1 MSGRLHHF
9 LTAKALALPR
19 IVKRG
24 LAVFLDT
31 LLCVLATWLA
41 LSLRLEQW
49 VLPTWV
55 QLVPA
60 LVAVGIAIPL
70 FISWGLYRAI
80 FRYSGGRALRVLAKA
95 VGCYAIVYAAI
106 FSLVGINGVPRSI
119 GLMQPMVLFL
129 VIGGS
134 RWLVRNWLG
143 EHLSGSTAEKAR
155 DGVVIYGAGDA
166 GRQLAASLVHSNE
179 FKFLT
184 FVDDNA
190 GFWGGTID
198 GRSVSAPSEM
208 ARLIESQQAK
218 EVWLAMPKV
227 SNAKRRDLIASLRRL
242 PIHVRT
248 LPSFSDLA
256 SGRVRLSDVR
266 ELDVNE
272 LLGRDAVKPNG
283 VLLQKCIFD
292 KTVLVTGAGGSI
304 GSELC
309 RQILAHNPRRIL
321 LIDNSEVALY
331 NIHSELQALLRK
343 QSDTDTD
350 TDTDV
355 DVDVDAMLVPLL
367 ASVQDTV
374 TLSRIFAAWRPQTV
388 YHAAAYKHVPMVEHN
403 PVAGITN
410 NVIGTLN
417 CAQSAIA
424 HGVENFVLVSTDKA
438 VRPTNVMGASKR
450 LAEMALQA
458 LASEPKN
465 QGTCLAMV
473 RFGNVLGSS
482 GSVVP
487 LFRKQIEAG
496 GPVTLTHP
504 DVTRYFMTIP
514 EAAQLVVQAGAM
526 AKGGEVFVL
535 DMGEPVRIA
544 DLARSMIE
552 AAGLAVKDAVTPWG
566 DIEIAVTGLRP
577 GEKLYEE
584 LLIGDGAHPTS
595 HPRILQAQE
604 AFMPAD
610 AFEVFMA
617 KLENALQSNDAC
629 AIRDYLAEAVSGYA
643 PTGEIVDWVEM
654 QQRSNTPD
662 ALRVA

>member
-1 MSGRLHHF
+1 
-9 LTAKALALPR
+9 
-19 IVKRG
+19 
-24 LAVFLDT
+24 
-31 LLCVLATWLA
+31 
-41 LSLRLEQW
+41 
-49 VLPTWV
+49 
-55 QLVPA
+55 
-60 LVAVGIAIPL
+60 
-70 FISWGLYRAI
+70 
-80 FRYSGGRALRVLAKA
+80 VLAKA

-184 FVDDNA
+184 FVDDNS

-218 EVWLAMPKV
+218 EVWLAMPNV

-350 TDTDV
+350 TDADADADTDA
-355 DVDVDAMLVPLL
+355 DAILVPLL
-367 ASVQDTV
+367 ATVQDTA
-374 TLSRIFAAWRPQTV
+374 TLSRIFAAWHPQTV

-410 NVIGTLN
+410 NVIGTLK
-417 CAQSAIA
+417 CAQLAIA

-458 LASEPKN
+458 LASEAKN

-496 GPVTLTHP
+496 GPVTLTHA

-617 KLENALQSNDAC
+617 KLENALQSNDAS

>member
-1 MSGRLHHF
+1 M
-9 LTAKALALPR
+9 
-19 IVKRG
+19 
-24 LAVFLDT
+24 
-31 LLCVLATWLA
+31 
-41 LSLRLEQW
+41 
-49 VLPTWV
+49 
-55 QLVPA
+55 
-60 LVAVGIAIPL
+60 
-70 FISWGLYRAI
+70 SWGLYRAI

-184 FVDDNA
+184 FVDDNS

-227 SNAKRRDLIASLRRL
+227 SNAKRRDLIASLRPL

-272 LLGRDAVKPNG
+272 LLGREAVKPNG

-350 TDTDV
+350 TDV
-355 DVDVDAMLVPLL
+355 RCPMLCWSRCSQTCKIPSRSAASSQHGTHKRFTTRPLT
-367 ASVQDTV
+367 STCPW
-374 TLSRIFAAWRPQTV
+374 LSTTQLP
-388 YHAAAYKHVPMVEHN
+388 
-403 PVAGITN
+403 G
-410 NVIGTLN
+410 
-417 CAQSAIA
+417 S
-424 HGVENFVLVSTDKA
+424 
-438 VRPTNVMGASKR
+438 PTM
-450 LAEMALQA
+450 
-458 LASEPKN
+458 
-465 QGTCLAMV
+465 
-473 RFGNVLGSS
+473 
-482 GSVVP
+482 
-487 LFRKQIEAG
+487 
-496 GPVTLTHP
+496 
-504 DVTRYFMTIP
+504 
-514 EAAQLVVQAGAM
+514 
-526 AKGGEVFVL
+526 
-535 DMGEPVRIA
+535 
-544 DLARSMIE
+544 
-552 AAGLAVKDAVTPWG
+552 
-566 DIEIAVTGLRP
+566 
-577 GEKLYEE
+577 
-584 LLIGDGAHPTS
+584 
-595 HPRILQAQE
+595 
-604 AFMPAD
+604 
-610 AFEVFMA
+610 
-617 KLENALQSNDAC
+617 
-629 AIRDYLAEAVSGYA
+629 
-643 PTGEIVDWVEM
+643 
-654 QQRSNTPD
+654 
-662 ALRVA
+662 

>member
-1 MSGRLHHF
+1 
-9 LTAKALALPR
+9 
-19 IVKRG
+19 
-24 LAVFLDT
+24 
-31 LLCVLATWLA
+31 
-41 LSLRLEQW
+41 
-49 VLPTWV
+49 
-55 QLVPA
+55 
-60 LVAVGIAIPL
+60 
-70 FISWGLYRAI
+70 
-80 FRYSGGRALRVLAKA
+80 
-95 VGCYAIVYAAI
+95 CYAIVYAAI

-143 EHLSGSTAEKAR
+143 SHLSGSIEEKAK

-184 FVDDNA
+184 FVDDNS

-227 SNAKRRDLIASLRRL
+227 SNAKRRDLIASLRPL

-350 TDTDV
+350 TD
-355 DVDVDAMLVPLL
+355 VDVDAMLVPLL
-367 ASVQDTV
+367 ANVQDTV
-374 TLSRIFAAWRPQTV
+374 TLSRIFAAWHPQTV

-496 GPVTLTHP
+496 GPVTLTHA

-595 HPRILQAQE
+595 HPRISQAQE

-610 AFEVFMA
+610 AFEVLMA
-617 KLENALQSNDAC
+617 KLENALQSNDAS

>member
-1 MSGRLHHF
+1 MG
-9 LTAKALALPR
+9 
-19 IVKRG
+19 
-24 LAVFLDT
+24 
-31 LLCVLATWLA
+31 
-41 LSLRLEQW
+41 
-49 VLPTWV
+49 
-55 QLVPA
+55 
-60 LVAVGIAIPL
+60 
-70 FISWGLYRAI
+70 
-80 FRYSGGRALRVLAKA
+80 
-95 VGCYAIVYAAI
+95 
-106 FSLVGINGVPRSI
+106 
-119 GLMQPMVLFL
+119 
-129 VIGGS
+129 
-134 RWLVRNWLG
+134 
-143 EHLSGSTAEKAR
+143 
-155 DGVVIYGAGDA
+155 
-166 GRQLAASLVHSNE
+166 
-179 FKFLT
+179 
-184 FVDDNA
+184 
-190 GFWGGTID
+190 
-198 GRSVSAPSEM
+198 
-208 ARLIESQQAK
+208 
-218 EVWLAMPKV
+218 
-227 SNAKRRDLIASLRRL
+227 
-242 PIHVRT
+242 
-248 LPSFSDLA
+248 
-256 SGRVRLSDVR
+256 
-266 ELDVNE
+266 VNE
-272 LLGRDAVKPNG
+272 LLGREAVKPNG

-343 QSDTDTD
+343 QSDA
-350 TDTDV
+350 
-355 DVDVDAMLVPLL
+355 DADAILVPLL
-367 ASVQDTV
+367 ANVQDTV
-374 TLSRIFAAWRPQTV
+374 TLSRIFAAWHPQTV

-458 LASEPKN
+458 LASEAKN

-496 GPVTLTHP
+496 GPVTLTHA

-617 KLENALQSNDAC
+617 KLENALQSNDAS

>member
-1 MSGRLHHF
+1 MDGRLHHF

-19 IVKRG
+19 GVKRG

-41 LSLRLEQW
+41 LSLRLEEW
-49 VLPTWV
+49 VLPIWEY
-55 QLVPA
+55 LVPA
-60 LVAVGIAIPL
+60 LVAVGVAIPL
-70 FISWGLYRAI
+70 FMSWGLYRAI

-106 FSLVGINGVPRSI
+106 FSIVGINGVPRSI

-184 FVDDNA
+184 FVDDNS

-208 ARLIESQQAK
+208 ARLIGSQQAK

-283 VLLQKCIFD
+283 VLLQRCIFD

-350 TDTDV
+350 A
-355 DVDVDAMLVPLL
+355 DADADADAILVPLL
-367 ASVQDTV
+367 ANVQDTV

-496 GPVTLTHP
+496 GPVTLTHA

-514 EAAQLVVQAGAM
+514 EAAQLVVQASAM
-526 AKGGEVFVL
+526 ATGGEIYLL
-535 DMGEPVRIA
+535 DMGEPIKIL
-544 DLARSMIE
+544 DLAKTMARLHGRDAFLEGAE
-552 AAGLAVKDAVTPWG
+552 AAGQGALPIKVM
-566 DIEIAVTGLRP
+566 GLRP

-584 LLIGDGAHPTS
+584 LLVTGSETATD
-595 HPRILQAQE
+595 HPRVKCEGVEMTGIHAVDDWLASLSTFTSKSDE
-604 AFMPAD
+604 EP
-610 AFEVFMA
+610 
-617 KLENALQSNDAC
+617 
-629 AIRDYLAEAVSGYA
+629 LAEALEQLPLGFQRDRATGVA
-643 PTGEIVDWVEM
+643 PS
-654 QQRSNTPD
+654 R
-662 ALRVA
+662 

>member
-1 MSGRLHHF
+1 MGSRFHHLF
-9 LTAKALALPR
+9 TAKALALPR
-19 IVKRG
+19 VVKRG

-143 EHLSGSTAEKAR
+143 SHLSGSIEEKAK

-184 FVDDNA
+184 FVDDNS

-227 SNAKRRDLIASLRRL
+227 SNAKRRDLIANLRRL

-283 VLLQKCIFD
+283 VLLQK
-292 KTVLVTGAGGSI
+292 
-304 GSELC
+304 
-309 RQILAHNPRRIL
+309 
-321 LIDNSEVALY
+321 
-331 NIHSELQALLRK
+331 
-343 QSDTDTD
+343 
-350 TDTDV
+350 
-355 DVDVDAMLVPLL
+355 
-367 ASVQDTV
+367 
-374 TLSRIFAAWRPQTV
+374 
-388 YHAAAYKHVPMVEHN
+388 
-403 PVAGITN
+403 
-410 NVIGTLN
+410 
-417 CAQSAIA
+417 
-424 HGVENFVLVSTDKA
+424 
-438 VRPTNVMGASKR
+438 
-450 LAEMALQA
+450 
-458 LASEPKN
+458 
-465 QGTCLAMV
+465 
-473 RFGNVLGSS
+473 
-482 GSVVP
+482 
-487 LFRKQIEAG
+487 
-496 GPVTLTHP
+496 
-504 DVTRYFMTIP
+504 
-514 EAAQLVVQAGAM
+514 
-526 AKGGEVFVL
+526 
-535 DMGEPVRIA
+535 
-544 DLARSMIE
+544 
-552 AAGLAVKDAVTPWG
+552 
-566 DIEIAVTGLRP
+566 
-577 GEKLYEE
+577 
-584 LLIGDGAHPTS
+584 
-595 HPRILQAQE
+595 
-604 AFMPAD
+604 
-610 AFEVFMA
+610 
-617 KLENALQSNDAC
+617 
-629 AIRDYLAEAVSGYA
+629 
-643 PTGEIVDWVEM
+643 
-654 QQRSNTPD
+654 
-662 ALRVA
+662 